1 MTIVAPSAEVRDDLL
16 LLLMR
21 IEGCEQEWFDII
33 TADELNKKWF
43 VAAVPIIHVK
53 PLDGRCFGYHLNIH
67 GNNVVYTGDTATLEP
82 FKPLLKRGS
91 FLYTEAA
98 YYKSAVHLHLKEMLP
113 AEDAGFCVKVMK
125 GRLHEK
131 TTRET
136 FSDLAGSGR
145 PKRQS
150 VF

>member
-113 AEDAGFCVKVMK
+113 EFIK
-125 GRLHEK
+125 L
-131 TTRET
+131 
-136 FSDLAGSGR
+136 SDSGVHVYLMHLDVEEEI
-145 PKRQS
+145 KKLIADTSLKFVQLI
-150 VF
+150 